1 MPQPSL
7 FLRPAL
13 IIVAVLGAVVGLRGF
28 SSAAESARSISP
40 PALDEPAEPQ
50 APSEVAIVAG
60 GCFWGVQGVFQHV
73 QGVVRATSGYAG
85 GNVENPYYDL
95 VSSGTTGHAE
105 SVEVEYDPSQISYGK
120 LLMIFFSVA
129 HDPTQRDRQGP
140 DIGTQYRSAIFYK
153 TAEQKKIAA
162 AYIAQ
167 INLAKVYDHPI
178 TTELAPYSA
187 FYPAEDYHQGYL
199 EKHPD
204 NPYIRYNDLPKI
216 AKLKAAYPELYR

>member
-1 MPQPSL
+1 MKSP
-7 FLRPAL
+7 FLGRASSV
-13 IIVAVLGAVVGLRGF
+13 VAILAMLVWWGVRI
-28 SSAAESARSISP
+28 SSGR
-40 PALDEPAEPQ
+40 PAEPKGTFP
-50 APSEVAIVAG
+50 APEVDAPLHSGKETAVFAG

-105 SVEVEYDPSQISYGK
+105 SVEVEYDPAQISYGK

>member
-1 MPQPSL
+1 MKSP
-7 FLRPAL
+7 FLGRASSV
-13 IIVAVLGAVVGLRGF
+13 VAILAMLVWWGVRI
-28 SSAAESARSISP
+28 SSGR
-40 PALDEPAEPQ
+40 PAEPKGTFP
-50 APSEVAIVAG
+50 APEVDAPLHSGQETAVFAG

-105 SVEVEYDPSQISYGK
+105 SVEVEYDPSEISYGT